1 MRNATQS
8 MKLLTVAKW
17 ELTRKQLGLG
27 KRLVWVSVML
37 FIITLLSAYAV
48 AQTGFHMNDGIYS
61 VAVDDRSIAAVISGD
76 PKFNVYL
83 GDDAGARQAFYAGKT
98 DLLIIGGVVS
108 YRKSQ
113 RSIAALDALD
123 RAIVRYDE
131 ERFLSQGDMNSTYPV
146 RIIIHNVNRES
157 GFQLP
162 QTRPAGEAIPTATAA
177 TPKPAP
183 AQTQPGE
190 TVPGELVRQS
200 SGARNPLA
208 MQTFTT
214 PAHLAPP
221 LPFRS
226 VILTFFFIF
235 PMYFIAQFYS
245 ASIMEER
252 IKKRGELLL
261 ASPVRPADIVLGKM
275 LPYLLLIMLLTL
287 GITVWIGGT
296 VSILWLLL
304 PVALAFL
311 STSLLASVL
320 ARSFKELTFVLVFIS
335 ICLSAYLFIP
345 AMFINIHAVSAVS
358 PMALAVQMLEG
369 ESITL
374 GEYMFS
380 TIPLY
385 FVSALVIVFGIF
397 TFNAETLFSQKPVGQ
412 KLVDGL
418 SVFMGRVPY
427 PLFFLGILAIPLA
440 YTAQLMLITL
450 LFNFPMRFAIPAF
463 ILLAAFIEEFLKS
476 VGIYTIV
483 SRGQK
488 TGAIMPGVLSGA
500 GFFAGEKLIL
510 LLLLAPIAE
519 SAYGSVMGVG
529 WLLYPLLFSLAL
541 HVTSACVTSVGLK
554 YLGTKHY
561 LLVLSVASMVH
572 GAYNYWNLV
581 GSGVIA

>member
-1 MRNATQS
+1 MR
-8 MKLLTVAKW
+8 LLTVAKW
-17 ELTRKQLGLG
+17 ELTRRQLGLG
-27 KRLVWVSVML
+27 KRLAGVSVLL
-37 FIITLLSAYAV
+37 FIITLLSAYTV
-48 AQTGFHMNDGIYS
+48 AQIGFHLNDGIYS
-61 VAVDDRSIAAVISGD
+61 VAVNDKGIAAIVSGD

-83 GDDAGARQAFYAGKT
+83 GDTAGARQAFDAGKA
-98 DLLIIGGVVS
+98 DLLVIDGVVS

-131 ERFLSQGDMNSTYPV
+131 ERFLALGDLNSTYPV

-157 GFQLP
+157 SFQLP
-162 QTRPAGEAIPTATAA
+162 QRAGDAAPTAVAASTPPPALPREQPAETA
-177 TPKPAP
+177 
-183 AQTQPGE
+183 QD
-190 TVPGELVRQS
+190 ELVRQS

-208 MQTFTT
+208 LQTFTT
-214 PAHLAPP
+214 PSHLAPP

-226 VILTFFFIF
+226 VVLTFFFIF
-235 PMYFIAQFYS
+235 PMYFVAQFYS

-275 LPYLLLIMLLTL
+275 LPYLLLIMLLAL
-287 GITVWIGGT
+287 GILVWIGGT
-296 VSILWLLL
+296 ASVLWLLL

-335 ICLSAYLFIP
+335 ICLSSYLFIP
-345 AMFINIHAVSAVS
+345 AMFINIHAVSSVS
-358 PMALAVQMLEG
+358 PMALAVKMLEG
-369 ESITL
+369 ESITT
-374 GEYMFS
+374 GEYLFS
-380 TIPLY
+380 TVPLY

-412 KLVDGL
+412 KLADGL

-440 YTAQLMLITL
+440 YTAQLMLVTL

-476 VGIYTIV
+476 VGIYTLV
-483 SRGQK
+483 SRGRK
-488 TGAIMPGVLSGA
+488 TGAIMPGVMSGA
-500 GFFAGEKLIL
+500 GFFAGEKMIL

-529 WLLYPLLFSLAL
+529 WLVYPLLFSLAL
-541 HVTSACVTSVGLK
+541 HVTSACVTSIGLK
-554 YLGTKHY
+554 YLGTRHY
-561 LLVLSVASMVH
+561 LLVLSAASMVH
-572 GAYNYWNLV
+572 GAYNYLNLV
-581 GSGVIA
+581 RSGVLA